1 MRDFSTP
8 PSRPTVVLPSSLKVA
23 GIGRRIAAWL
33 IDTVIFGA
41 LQIAFW
47 LVAVAL
53 GVISVSPEAERQ
65 LQASPLSVPTV
76 PPYQTNLPA
85 LAAILVLFVAVCV
98 VYSAMWWALFRGL
111 PGQKLLSLQV
121 ADEGTGRNLSFRR
134 ATARALVA
142 VGVPMAAA
150 VGLIF
155 STLAFEATVPW
166 SDIVQAQ
173 SNGSTS
179 SQTAAWSGLLLLA
192 TAITFVWPVLLL
204 IWTIT
209 SPMHQGLH
217 DRLARSLV
225 VANRTTAPY
234 VSAGWPGYGAG
245 SPGYGAGYGPGYGQS
260 YGPGFLPGYGPGYAA
275 PPSMPGASSA
285 PAPGQVGGAPEPS
298 TQPGTATPAQ
308 PETGG
313 PAPLGWSQ
321 PEARPQS
328 WSGAPKAGPVW
339 TIPDGESDAPPK
351 LHAATV
357 GRRVAGYLF
366 DCVIV
371 YMAFEVIGR
380 LLEAAFLPPT
390 ATALDERSFI
400 LIALVA
406 GFAQMAYFTASWAVF
421 QGTLGQ
427 RMMHMRVSDA
437 TTGKALGWIDAMVRW
452 AVLQGP
458 FALATIV
465 PEAARIPILLTASS
479 WALYLFY
486 TTSTSPDV
494 RGLHDRFLNSRVA
507 LEP

>member
-1 MRDFSTP
+1 MAPAFSP
-8 PSRPTVVLPSSLKVA
+8 DMGLDMLLL
-23 GIGRRIAAWL
+23 RRC
-33 IDTVIFGA
+33 
-41 LQIAFW
+41 
-47 LVAVAL
+47 
-53 GVISVSPEAERQ
+53 
-65 LQASPLSVPTV
+65 
-76 PPYQTNLPA
+76 PA
-85 LAAILVLFVAVCV
+85 L
-98 VYSAMWWALFRGL
+98 R
-111 PGQKLLSLQV
+111 P
-121 ADEGTGRNLSFRR
+121 
-134 ATARALVA
+134 
-142 VGVPMAAA
+142 
-150 VGLIF
+150 
-155 STLAFEATVPW
+155 
-166 SDIVQAQ
+166 
-173 SNGSTS
+173 
-179 SQTAAWSGLLLLA
+179 
-192 TAITFVWPVLLL
+192 
-204 IWTIT
+204 
-209 SPMHQGLH
+209 
-217 DRLARSLV
+217 RLRPARSV
-225 VANRTTAPY
+225 
-234 VSAGWPGYGAG
+234 
-245 SPGYGAGYGPGYGQS
+245 
-260 YGPGFLPGYGPGYAA
+260 A
-275 PPSMPGASSA
+275 PPSHRHN
-285 PAPGQVGGAPEPS
+285 PERPHRRS
-298 TQPGTATPAQ
+298 PRR
-308 PETGG
+308 GG